1 MPPVNSSVGRDK
13 RTLSSFPSLKGKGG
27 RRGWEKKKT
36 RFAEE
41 TIDWLVSI
49 RGGKRKTGGRAKVE
63 KWRQW
68 VKYLVP
74 VFFFCPEINSP
85 MAMVTERGGKKE
97 RCVS

>member
-27 RRGWEKKKT
+27 EGMGKKEDEIRGGND
-36 RFAEE
+36 RLVGID
-41 TIDWLVSI
+41 TI
-49 RGGKRKTGGRAKVE
+49 GGKRKTGGRAKVE

-74 VFFFCPEINSP
+74 VFFFFLS
-85 MAMVTERGGKKE
+85 RDQ
-97 RCVS
+97 